1 MREVGALKRAGN
13 RIRQVPRTDFSV
25 GACLR
30 IACQQDRLWLS
41 GLGLC
46 MRTKQVKYPIH
57 HAIGGDNTKTNRDEY
72 SKRKHSR
79 HQ

>member
-1 MREVGALKRAGN
+1 MREVGGVKGAGN
-13 RIRQVPRTDFSV
+13 GIRQMPWTEFSV

-30 IACQQDRLWLS
+30 IARQQDRLWLNL
-41 GLGLC
+41 GLG

-57 HAIGGDNTKTNRDEY
+57 HAIGGDNTKTNGDEY